1 MLGWACR
8 MMSFSQRSSCFA
20 RLSGGLAVFACFFGC
35 ASPGTPR
42 APSLHLPAKVK
53 SLSAERRGNTVV
65 VRFTTPERTT
75 DDQPITAP
83 VIASLCRAVADGAC
97 AATSSF
103 TGKVKIAGPVEW
115 VDVLPSG
122 LAAGAPRRLTYR
134 VELFNADG
142 RSAGSSAPA
151 FVAAGE
157 APHAVEALQAEGSH
171 AGIVLRWTP
180 EAKATGE
187 VLVKRN
193 DLAAP
198 PKAQPV
204 KKAEPAAKSV
214 GGRKIHS
221 SAPAKAGVGAS
232 KDESTV
238 WLHAAD
244 GAPGQ
249 DSGGLVDATAKA
261 DEPYRY
267 TAVRRRSVT
276 LDGHDLEM
284 WSEASKG
291 AEITLT
297 DVFPPGVPQGLVVAG
312 FPVEGSDTLAA
323 DLAWQPDAES
333 DLAGYNVYRQTLT
346 ADGSA
351 GAAVKLN
358 ATLVALPSFHDATV
372 ARGVA
377 YRYTVTAVDSK
388 GNESAASAAEDLAA
402 TP

>member
-1 MLGWACR
+1 
-8 MMSFSQRSSCFA
+8 MMSRSQRFGCFT
-20 RLSGGLAVFACFFGC
+20 RLSGCLIALACVFGC

-53 SLSAERRGNTVV
+53 TLSAERHGNNVV

-75 DDQPITAP
+75 DDQPITVP
-83 VIASLCRAVADGAC
+83 VMASLCRAVADGPC
-97 AATSSF
+97 GATSSF
-103 TGKVKIAGPVEW
+103 PGRVKIAGAVEW
-115 VDVLPSG
+115 VDVLPAG
-122 LAAGAPRRLTYR
+122 LSTGTLRRLTYR
-134 VELFNADG
+134 AELFNADG
-142 RSAGSSAPA
+142 RSAGPSAPA
-151 FVAAGE
+151 FAAAGQ
-157 APHAVEALQAEGSH
+157 APRTAEGLQAEGSH

-180 EAKATGE
+180 EAKSSGE
-187 VLVKRN
+187 VLVKRE
-193 DLAAP
+193 DLNAAP
-198 PKAQPV
+198 PKVAPA
-204 KKAEPAAKSV
+204 KKPAPATKGV

-221 SAPAKAGVGAS
+221 SAPAKASIGAS
-232 KDESTV
+232 KDEGTV

-244 GAPGQ
+244 GAKDS
-249 DSGGLVDATAKA
+249 DSGGLIDATAKT

-284 WSEASKG
+284 WSDASKG
-291 AEITLT
+291 TEITLT
-297 DVFPPGVPQGLVVAG
+297 DVFPPAVPQGLVAAG
-312 FPVEGSDTLAA
+312 FPMEGAETLAA
-323 DLAWQPDAES
+323 DLVWQPDTDS
-333 DLAGYNVYRQTLT
+333 DLAGYNVYRQVLA
-346 ADGSA
+346 ADGSAA

-388 GNESAASAAEDLAA
+388 GNESAASAAADLAA

>member
-1 MLGWACR
+1 
-8 MMSFSQRSSCFA
+8 MMSLAQRSGCFA
-20 RLSGGLAVFACFFGC
+20 RLSGGLVMFACVAGC

-53 SLSAERRGNTVV
+53 NLNVERRGNNVV

-83 VIASLCRAVADGAC
+83 VTASLCRAVADGPC

-103 TGKVKIAGPVEW
+103 PGKVKIAGTVEW
-115 VDVLPSG
+115 VDALPAG
-122 LAAGAPRRLTYR
+122 LSAGSPRRLTYR

-142 RSAGSSAPA
+142 RSAGPSVAA
-151 FVAAGE
+151 FAAAGE
-157 APHAVEALQAEGSH
+157 APRAVDAFQAEGSH
-171 AGIVLRWTP
+171 TGIVLRWTP

-187 VLVKRN
+187 VLVKRE
-193 DLAAP
+193 DLNAAP
-198 PKAQPV
+198 SKAPPV
-204 KKAEPAAKSV
+204 KKVEPATKGV

-232 KDESTV
+232 KDEITV
-238 WLHAAD
+238 WLHAEN
-244 GAPGQ
+244 GAKDS
-249 DSGGLVDATAKA
+249 DSGGLVDAAAKA

-276 LDGHDLEM
+276 LDGHELEM
-284 WSEASKG
+284 WSEASN
-291 AEITLT
+291 AVALTLR

-312 FPVEGSDTLAA
+312 FPVEGTDMLAA
-323 DLAWQPDAES
+323 DLAWQPDTES
-333 DLAGYNVYRQTLT
+333 DLAGYNVYRQALGAAT
-346 ADGSA
+346 S
-351 GAAVKLN
+351 AAVKLN
-358 ATLVALPSFHDATV
+358 AALVALPSFHDAAV

-377 YRYTVTAVDSK
+377 DRYTVTAVDGK
-388 GNESAASAAEDLAA
+388 GNESAASAAADLAA

>member
-1 MLGWACR
+1 
-8 MMSFSQRSSCFA
+8 MMFLAQRSGCIA
-20 RLSGGLAVFACFFGC
+20 RLSGGLVMSAFLFGC

-42 APSLHLPAKVK
+42 APSLHLPEKIK
-53 SLSAERRGNTVV
+53 NLSAERHGNNVV

-83 VIASLCRAVADGAC
+83 VTASLCRAVADGAC

-103 TGKVKIAGPVEW
+103 PGKVKIAGPVEW
-115 VDVLPSG
+115 VDVLPAG
-122 LAAGAPRRLTYR
+122 LSAGTPRRLTYR

-142 RSAGSSAPA
+142 RSAGASVPA

-157 APHAVEALQAEGSH
+157 APHAVEALQVEGSH

-187 VLVKRN
+187 VLVKRD

-198 PKAQPV
+198 LKAPPV
-204 KKAEPAAKSV
+204 KKPSPATKGV
-214 GGRKIHS
+214 GGRKVHS
-221 SAPAKAGVGAS
+221 SAPPKAGVGAS

-244 GAPGQ
+244 DAPGQ

-276 LDGHDLEM
+276 LDGHELEM
-284 WSEASKG
+284 WGEASKST
-291 AEITLT
+291 EITLT

-323 DLAWQPDAES
+323 DLAWQPDSES
-333 DLAGYNVYRQTLT
+333 DLAGYNVYRQVLG
-346 ADGSA
+346 AD

-377 YRYTVTAVDSK
+377 YRYTVTAVDGK
-388 GNESAASAAEDLAA
+388 GNESAAAAAADLAA

>member
-1 MLGWACR
+1 
-8 MMSFSQRSSCFA
+8 MMFLAQRSGCTA
-20 RLSGGLAVFACFFGC
+20 RLAGGLIALTCVFGC

-42 APSLHLPAKVK
+42 APSLRLPATVK
-53 SLSAERRGNTVV
+53 KLNVERHGNNVV

-75 DDQPITAP
+75 DDQPITTP
-83 VIASLCRAVADGAC
+83 VTATLCRAVGDGPC
-97 AATSSF
+97 GPTSSF
-103 TGKVKIAGPVEW
+103 PGKVKIAGPVEW
-115 VDVLPSG
+115 GDVLPQG
-122 LAAGAPRRLTYR
+122 LVVGTPRRLTYR

-142 RSAGSSAPA
+142 HSAGASLPV

-187 VLVKRN
+187 VLVKRE
-193 DLAAP
+193 DLHAAP
-198 PKAQPV
+198 PKPAPV
-204 KKAEPAAKSV
+204 KKAEPATKGV

-221 SAPAKAGVGAS
+221 AGPAKASVGAP
-232 KDESTV
+232 KDEGTV

-244 GAPGQ
+244 GAK
-249 DSGGLVDATAKA
+249 DSDRGGLVDATAKA

-276 LDGHDLEM
+276 LDGHALEM

-291 AEITLT
+291 IEITLT
-297 DVFPPGVPQGLVVAG
+297 DVFPPAVPQGLVAAG
-312 FPVEGSDTLAA
+312 FPVEGSEMLAA
-323 DLAWQPDAES
+323 DLVWQPDAEN
-333 DLAGYNVYRQTLT
+333 DLAGYNVYRQVLA

-358 ATLVALPSFHDATV
+358 ATPVALPSFHDATV

-388 GNESAASAAEDLAA
+388 GNESAASGAANLAA